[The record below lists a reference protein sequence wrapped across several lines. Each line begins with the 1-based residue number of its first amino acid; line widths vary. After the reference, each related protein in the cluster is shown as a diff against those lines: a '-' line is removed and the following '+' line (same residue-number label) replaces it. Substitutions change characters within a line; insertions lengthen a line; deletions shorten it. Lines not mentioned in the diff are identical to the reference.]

1 MGARARSPDSKGNVL
16 RHLVLPALALAALAA
31 CQQAPPLVPVV
42 AVGSAAPILGTNQA
56 PDAPTLQLAA
66 AGAHTATA
74 LGPAVAQLAQ
84 LAGAFYESR
93 TKYTRYRVMSGPEG
107 WDFRH
112 GWYWRADGT
121 PDHMLRARFEDLAGI
136 PPAFDVTFD
145 VNYGPDMHPGFPD
158 HLGRLRAELDHQLP
172 SGGKVSLTLVA
183 TLPPNRTE
191 RVMATG
197 SGAIAAP
204 APLTQVGL
212 EALNATFTPFGAAE
226 PGDLVL
232 KSLSQGVTLQLSGRY
247 NAEGLEGTAQVL
259 HNATLIGEVGKFDG
273 TWRFRNQSGSYPL

>member
-1 MGARARSPDSKGNVL
+1 M
-16 RHLVLPALALAALAA
+16 RHLVLPALALTALAA

-42 AVGSAAPILGTNQA
+42 AVGSAAPIVGTNQA

-66 AGAHTATA
+66 AGAHTALA

-93 TKYTRYRVMSGPEG
+93 TKHTRYRVMSGPEG

-112 GWYWRADGT
+112 GWYARTDST
-121 PDHMLRARFEDLAGI
+121 PDHALRARFEDPTGA

-145 VNYGPDMHPGFPD
+145 VNYGPDMHPGFPAN
-158 HLGRLRAELDHQLP
+158 LARMRAELDHQLP
-172 SGGKVSLTLVA
+172 SGGKVSLTLVGN
-183 TLPPNRTE
+183 LPPNRTE

-226 PGDLVL
+226 RGDLVL
-232 KSLSQGVTLQLSGRY
+232 KSLSGGVTLQLSGHY

-259 HNATLIGEVGKFDG
+259 HNATAIGEVGRFDG
-273 TWRFRNQSGSYPL
+273 KWQFRNLSGMYPL